1 MSDAPDDMKIH
12 IDDDW
17 KTEAQ
22 AEKKRLEEA
31 SKQSPSTDGASGGG
45 LPEATFETLIST
57 MATQAMFAMG
67 VIPAPRTGQRVQHL
81 DLARHHIDMLTVI
94 DEKTRGNLND
104 DEKKL
109 LSTTLYELRNNYIA
123 LGTAS
128 RGR

>member
-1 MSDAPDDMKIH
+1 MSDAPEDMKIH
-12 IDDDW
+12 VDDDW

-22 AEKKRLEEA
+22 NEKKRLEEA
-31 SKQSPSTDGASGGG
+31 AKQAPAEDAAGGTG
-45 LPEATFETLIST
+45 LPAANFETLIST

-67 VIPAPRTGQRVQHL
+67 VIPDPRTGQRVQHL
-81 DLARHHIDMLTVI
+81 DLARHHVDMLTVI
-94 DEKTRGNLND
+94 DEKTRGNLDD

-123 LGTAS
+123 LSTAS

>member
-1 MSDAPDDMKIH
+1 MSEAPDEMKIH
-12 IDDDW
+12 VDDDW
-17 KTEAQ
+17 KSEAQ

-31 SKQSPSTDGASGGG
+31 SKQPSTGNEADQHGMPAAS
-45 LPEATFETLIST
+45 FETLVST

-67 VIPAPRTGQRVQHL
+67 VIPDPRTGQRAQHL

-94 DEKTRGNLND
+94 DEKTRGNLS
-104 DEKKL
+104 DEESKL

-123 LGTAS
+123 LSTGG